1 MIQLSVIAPCYN
13 EENNM
18 RQLAER
24 LLMLFEKHSIS
35 GEVVLIND
43 ASTDRT
49 QEIGDRLAAEHRNVR
64 CIRHDVNRGI
74 AGGWATGVETA
85 KGQLLCFIDADLQN
99 PPEEVW
105 RLYREMQWSN
115 ADIIQGTRS
124 SIGRMRDSRY
134 FLSRTLNGILNLLFN
149 MKAVDNKSG
158 FVIAHREVL
167 QDILAS
173 HARYHYYNTFIRVA
187 AAAKGYSVK
196 EVETLFQERK
206 VGKSYIKKFPM
217 KLIAQVIEDCIRA
230 FLEFRIRSQR
240 HDLLEQFLASH
251 TPARKPPAYRGWRKL
266 WYELYFLTMPL
277 HAWMITRRV
286 KFYHQLLC
294 SSQYLSPQD
303 MRELQELKL
312 RRLIRHA
319 YRHVP
324 YYRQMMENLGL
335 EPKDIVSLDDLRK
348 LPMLSKKQLR
358 ENLYFDLFSGTHI
371 KKEMVRI
378 CTSGSTGEPLVTY
391 AERRQLEMRW
401 ASTLRAYEWTG
412 WKFGDSQVRLWHQT
426 IGMSF
431 SQVVREKTD
440 AWFMNRIF
448 IPAYEIRED
457 NIEDFLRRIRR
468 HRPVLMD
475 GYAESFNFLAH
486 YSQQAKKSGI
496 RPKAIMS
503 SAQVMPDH
511 VRAKIQSTFS
521 TEVFDKYGSREFSGI
536 AYECEAHDGHHVMA
550 ESYIVE
556 VLVDNRPAK
565 PGEIGEI
572 VITDLNNFSV
582 PLIRYRIGD
591 LTTMMEDRPCACGRG
606 MPKLGRI
613 EGRAQAIILGAN
625 GAWLP
630 GTFFSHYFKEYEFAL
645 RQYQIMQTGR
655 NSLTVKI
662 IKNESFSAEVQQEIL
677 LGLRKFLGETMN
689 IDIEFVDSIPM
700 VKTGK
705 RTSVISLVDY
715 DFQNVS
721 GTP

>member
-1 MIQLSVIAPCYN
+1 MLQLSVIAPCYN
-13 EENNM
+13 EENNI

-49 QEIGDRLAAEHRNVR
+49 QEIGDMLVAQYSNVH
-64 CIRHDVNRGI
+64 CIRHDRNQGI
-74 AGGWATGVETA
+74 AGGWMTGVEAA
-85 KGQLLCFIDADLQN
+85 KGQLVCFIDADLQN

-105 RLYREMQWSN
+105 RLYREMQWSL
-115 ADIIQGTRS
+115 ADMIQGTRS

-134 FLSRTLNGILNLLFN
+134 FLSRTLNVILNLLFG

-173 HARYHYYNTFIRVA
+173 HARYHYYQTFIRVA
-187 AAAKGYSVK
+187 AEAKGYSVK

-206 VGKSYIKKFPM
+206 VGKSFIKKFPLM
-217 KLIAQVIEDCIRA
+217 LIAKVIGDCMRA
-230 FLEFRIRSQR
+230 FFEFRMGSQR
-240 HDLLEQFLASH
+240 HDVLQQFLASH
-251 TPARKPPAYRGWRKL
+251 TPVRKPSIYRGWRKL

-277 HAWMITRRV
+277 HAWVITRRA

-294 SSQYLSPQD
+294 SSQYLSSKD
-303 MRELQELKL
+303 MRELQEVKL
-312 RRLIRHA
+312 RRLIRDA

-335 EPKDIVSLDDLRK
+335 GPKDIASLDDLRK

-358 ENLYFDLFSGTHI
+358 ENLYFDLFSATHN
-371 KKEMVRI
+371 KKEMIRI

-412 WKFGDSQVRLWHQT
+412 WKFGDRQVRLWHQT

-431 SQVVREKTD
+431 LQVVREKTD
-440 AWFMNRIF
+440 AWFMNRLF

-457 NIEDFLRRIRR
+457 NIEDFLRKIRR

-486 YSQQAKKSGI
+486 YSQQAQKSGI

-511 VRAKIQSTFS
+511 VRAKIQNTFS

-536 AYECEAHDGHHVMA
+536 AYECEAHDGHHVIA

-591 LTTMMEDRPCACGRG
+591 LATVMEDRPCACGRG

-625 GAWLP
+625 GAWVP

-645 RQYQIMQTGR
+645 RQYQIVQTSR
-655 NSLTVKI
+655 DSLTVKI
-662 IKNESFSAEVQQEIL
+662 IKNESFSADVEQEIL
-677 LGLRKFLGETMN
+677 SGLRKFLGETM
-689 IDIEFVDSIPM
+689 DITMEFVESIPM

-705 RTSVISLVDY
+705 RTSVVSMVDY
-715 DFQNVS
+715 DFQDVS

>member
-1 MIQLSVIAPCYN
+1 
-13 EENNM
+13 
-18 RQLAER
+18 
-24 LLMLFEKHSIS
+24 
-35 GEVVLIND
+35 
-43 ASTDRT
+43 
-49 QEIGDRLAAEHRNVR
+49 
-64 CIRHDVNRGI
+64 
-74 AGGWATGVETA
+74 
-85 KGQLLCFIDADLQN
+85 
-99 PPEEVW
+99 
-105 RLYREMQWSN
+105 
-115 ADIIQGTRS
+115 
-124 SIGRMRDSRY
+124 
-134 FLSRTLNGILNLLFN
+134 
-149 MKAVDNKSG
+149 
-158 FVIAHREVL
+158 
-167 QDILAS
+167 
-173 HARYHYYNTFIRVA
+173 
-187 AAAKGYSVK
+187 
-196 EVETLFQERK
+196 
-206 VGKSYIKKFPM
+206 
-217 KLIAQVIEDCIRA
+217 
-230 FLEFRIRSQR
+230 
-240 HDLLEQFLASH
+240 
-251 TPARKPPAYRGWRKL
+251 
-266 WYELYFLTMPL
+266 
-277 HAWMITRRV
+277 HAWMITRRT
-286 KFYHQLLC
+286 KFYHQMLC
-294 SSQYLSPQD
+294 SSQYLSPRD

-335 EPKDIVSLDDLRK
+335 EPKDIASLDDLRK

-358 ENLYFDLFSGTHI
+358 ENLYFDLFSGTHN

-391 AERRQLEMRW
+391 AEKRQLEMRW

-412 WKFGDSQVRLWHQT
+412 WKFGDRQVRLWHQT

-440 AWFMNRIF
+440 AWFMNRLF

-475 GYAESFNFLAH
+475 GYAESFHFLAH

-582 PLIRYRIGD
+582 PLIRYLIGD
-591 LTTMMEDRPCACGRG
+591 LATMMEDRPCACGRG

-613 EGRAQAIILGAN
+613 EGRAQAIIFGAN

-689 IDIEFVDSIPM
+689 IVIEFVDSIPL

-715 DFQNVS
+715 DFQDVS